1 MQKHQWALA
10 IAALLAAGCAGVK
23 GGATTTPQ
31 GSAGIG
37 GGGAGG
43 AGMGGAA
50 GAAGRGGAPPTG
62 AAGTCG
68 PLGGVG
74 GCAPRC
80 GDGTVDS
87 AAGEICDDGN
97 TQSGDGCAGDC
108 KTIETDYACPQPG
121 KACTYLIK
129 CGDGKLGGI
138 EQCDPPNVGHGCTAD
153 CRFEPGAVCDAPP
166 TPPNPN
172 QPSTCHKTVCG
183 DGVRE
188 GAEACDD
195 HNTIDGDGC
204 ASSCTLEPDCSS
216 GTCASKC
223 GDGVKLPPEACD
235 DGNTSDGD
243 GCSHDCMIEAGFSCT
258 DSTMSP
264 PAQLNLA
271 VTYRDVISFPL
282 GTATRHPDFE
292 IFMGDDVTPNL
303 VKTALDSNGK
313 PVIDGRCTQGNVTAA
328 QCPYGQQLTTAANF
342 GQWYQDVAGVNL
354 DIAGTLLLGA
364 QGGGSYAFDSGTR
377 GFYPVDTKG
386 WTVTTP
392 AKEDVIP
399 ADAIVNDGR
408 NHDFGFTTEVR
419 YFFQYRGGET
429 LTFSGDDDL
438 WIFVNRRL
446 ALDLGGLHHRI
457 EKSLI
462 VDQSASTLGLT
473 SGGLYEIA
481 LFHAE
486 RHSAASNFKLTLTG
500 FAPTSSSCRS
510 ACGDGVKAANEQCDD
525 GNNKDGDGCSH
536 DCHIEIIVN

>member
-121 KACTYLIK
+121 KACTYLVR

-172 QPSTCHKTVCG
+172 QPSTRHKTVCG